1 MNEPECRGDMRVDI
15 LLGGSEHLDCLFTR
29 ELRPIGVH
37 ITSRRTRYR
46 IVIVSWLS
54 LSTEERQELCG
65 SLNSQY
71 LLCVTCDA
79 LYFPAI
85 ATSIAP
91 WCGCGQD
98 SQRIAPSVLT
108 QLPRCGCSMVDRWMD
123 HAPACRSW
131 AFLCTIGQRPLRRI
145 ATRHRLCAWYAATA
159 HSPTIYQ
166 MWNVLC
172 RTSSLDACVPMA
184 HVHLRGTV
192 QSHRQSAAYS
202 QL

>member
-37 ITSRRTRYR
+37 ITSRRTKYR

-79 LYFPAI
+79 LYFLDASPVIGYVYGTASPA
-85 ATSIAP
+85 
-91 WCGCGQD
+91 
-98 SQRIAPSVLT
+98 
-108 QLPRCGCSMVDRWMD
+108 LPEEMGAGFDI
-123 HAPACRSW
+123 
-131 AFLCTIGQRPLRRI
+131 TIGNLE
-145 ATRHRLCAWYAATA
+145 
-159 HSPTIYQ
+159 
-166 MWNVLC
+166 
-172 RTSSLDACVPMA
+172 
-184 HVHLRGTV
+184 
-192 QSHRQSAAYS
+192 
-202 QL
+202 

>member
-1 MNEPECRGDMRVDI
+1 MHCSFSNPRLQYFMNEPECRGDMRVDI

-79 LYFPAI
+79 LYFLDASPVIGPVDGTTSPA
-85 ATSIAP
+85 
-91 WCGCGQD
+91 
-98 SQRIAPSVLT
+98 
-108 QLPRCGCSMVDRWMD
+108 LPEEMGAGFDI
-123 HAPACRSW
+123 
-131 AFLCTIGQRPLRRI
+131 TIGNLE
-145 ATRHRLCAWYAATA
+145 
-159 HSPTIYQ
+159 
-166 MWNVLC
+166 
-172 RTSSLDACVPMA
+172 
-184 HVHLRGTV
+184 
-192 QSHRQSAAYS
+192 
-202 QL
+202 